1 MFDLKKILNG
11 RMNVPEPEIHIAGE
25 NAVITP
31 GMALTL
37 AGGKLSK
44 CAAMAKPTHISI
56 GSGATDE
63 KVAVFAVNSDMIFE
77 TEIPEELEAK
87 EGDKLTLATDALGV
101 TKTTTSGVAVIVAI
115 ESDRL
120 LVRF

>member
-87 EGDKLTLATDALGV
+87 IEEKMR
-101 TKTTTSGVAVIVAI
+101 KTSV
-115 ESDRL
+115 L
-120 LVRF
+120 YLVSEHSYGGICH